1 VYQIVPY
8 ENTERV
14 KIMMSE
20 IIALDSHRSHSII
33 ETAGLTKIYGTGAP
47 ALSDVSLEVRSSDF
61 ISVIG
66 SSGAGK
72 STFIRC
78 INRLVQPTSGTIHF
92 CGKDITNVNG
102 REISLLRQKIGM
114 IFQQF
119 HLVKR
124 LSVLEN
130 VLAGR
135 LRFTRGVT
143 GYTSSLFKHFPRTE
157 KEKALDCLK
166 QVGIADLA
174 FQRADTL
181 SGGQQQ
187 RVAIARALAQEPEVF
202 LADEPIASLDM
213 RSATTVMD
221 ILRDIHEKSGIPVI
235 VNLHHLDYAKRYA
248 SRIIG
253 MSSGK
258 VVFDGRPSD
267 LGRDEICAVYGNDPS
282 EFMAMAYA

>member
-1 VYQIVPY
+1 
-8 ENTERV
+8 
-14 KIMMSE
+14 MMSE

-33 ETAGLTKIYGTGAP
+33 ETVGLTKIYGTGAP
-47 ALSDVSLEVRSSDF
+47 ALRDVSVEVRSSDF

-78 INRLVQPTSGTIHF
+78 INRLVQPTYGTILF

-135 LRFTRGVT
+135 LRFTKGVA
-143 GYTSSLFKHFPRTE
+143 GYTSSLLRHFPRKE

-202 LADEPIASLDM
+202 LAD
-213 RSATTVMD
+213 
-221 ILRDIHEKSGIPVI
+221 
-235 VNLHHLDYAKRYA
+235 
-248 SRIIG
+248 
-253 MSSGK
+253 
-258 VVFDGRPSD
+258 
-267 LGRDEICAVYGNDPS
+267 
-282 EFMAMAYA
+282 

>member
-1 VYQIVPY
+1 
-8 ENTERV
+8 
-14 KIMMSE
+14 MSSE
-20 IIALDSHRSHSII
+20 IIALDMRRHQSLI
-33 ETAGLTKIYGTGAP
+33 ETKELTKIYGRGVK
-47 ALSDVSLEVRSSDF
+47 ALNNVSIEIRNSDF

-72 STFIRC
+72 STLIRC
-78 INRLVQPTSGTIHF
+78 INRLVQPSSGSIHF
-92 CGKDITNVNG
+92 CGTDITYKNG
-102 REISLLRQKIGM
+102 RSINEFRQKMGM

-135 LRFTRGVT
+135 LRFTKGLS
-143 GYTSSLFKHFPRTE
+143 GYTSSLLKYFPKSE
-157 KEKALDCLK
+157 KENAIECLK

-202 LADEPIASLDM
+202 LADEPIASLDL

-221 ILRDIHEKSGIPVI
+221 ILRDIHEKRGIPII
-235 VNLHHLDYAKRYA
+235 VNLHHLDYAKKYA

-253 MSSGK
+253 MKAGT
-258 VVFDGRPSD
+258 VVFDGNPSD
-267 LGRDEICAVYGNDPS
+267 LTRDAICEIYGSDPDECLS
-282 EFMAMAYA
+282 MAYA